1 MGVRGVPETRYA
13 TVEGGGQVAYQAV
26 GDGPVDVLVLN
37 VAFPVDMMWEEPRL
51 VRFFERLSSFCRH
64 VWFDPRGTGSSDSIP
79 HEEGRMVESLVD
91 DMLAVVDDLGCERVA
106 VLGLGV
112 PVGLVFAASHPDR
125 ATALVLVDGSARYR
139 RSDDYPA
146 GWSDTEIDER
156 IELVRKGGLLGGP
169 AVLAPSLAEDAG
181 FREWFDRAGRLNSR
195 PADRV
200 WRVESALN
208 VDLRNALGA
217 LRVPTLV
224 ITHRD
229 RQSAGQSQYLAIHI
243 DGAKSVEVSG
253 ADTLPFAPDSITLL
267 DTVEEFL
274 TGRLPPVQLD
284 RVLATVLF
292 TDIVNSTGQAAS
304 LGDRRWRE
312 LLSRHDALIDGE
324 VERFRGRRVKS
335 TGDGVLATFDGPGRA
350 IRCACAIRDAIQAL
364 GLEIRA
370 GLHSGEIELHEDDVS
385 GIAVHIGQ
393 RVAVHAHPNEV
404 LVSRTVAD
412 LLAGS
417 DIAFRDRGEH
427 ELKGVPGT
435 WHLFEVAPQDDA

>member
-1 MGVRGVPETRYA
+1 VADVPETRYA

-37 VAFPVDMMWEEPRL
+37 VSFPVDMMWEEPHL
-51 VRFFERLSSFCRH
+51 VRVLDRLSSFCRH
-64 VWFDPRGTGSSDSIP
+64 VWFDPRGTGASDSIP
-79 HEEGRMVESLVD
+79 HEDGRMVESLVD
-91 DMLAVVDDLGCERVA
+91 DMLAVVDNLGCERVA
-106 VLGLGV
+106 ILGLGV
-112 PVGLVFAASHPDR
+112 PVGVLFAASHPDR
-125 ATALVLVDGSARYR
+125 TTALVLADASARYR
-139 RSDDYPA
+139 RGDDYPA
-146 GWSDTEIDER
+146 GWSDREIDER
-156 IELVRKGGLLGGP
+156 IDAVRRDGTSAP
-169 AVLAPSLAEDAG
+169 PEVLAPSLADDAA
-181 FREWFDRAGRLNSR
+181 FRQWFNRAGRLNSR
-195 PADRV
+195 PGDRV
-200 WRVESALN
+200 WRAESALN
-208 VDLRNALGA
+208 VDLRNVLNV

-229 RQSAGQSQYLAIHI
+229 RSSAPQSQYFAEHI
-243 DGAKSVEVSG
+243 TGAKSVEVRG
-253 ADTLPFAPDSITLL
+253 ADIFPFGPDSVTLL
-267 DTVEEFL
+267 DTIEEFL
-274 TGRLPPVQLD
+274 TGRLPAVQLD

-312 LLSRHDALIDGE
+312 LLRRHDALVASE

-350 IRCACAIRDAIQAL
+350 IRCACAIRDAIPVL

-370 GLHSGEIELHEDDVS
+370 GLHSGEIELQEDDVS

-393 RVAVHAHPNEV
+393 RVAAHARPNEV

-417 DIAFRDRGEH
+417 DFDFHDQGEH

-435 WHLFEVAPQDDA
+435 WHLFEVRPQDT

>member
-13 TVEGGGQVAYQAV
+13 TVEGGTQVAYQAV
-26 GDGPVDVLVLN
+26 GDGPIDVLVLN
-37 VAFPVDMMWEEPRL
+37 VSFPVDMMWEEPHL
-51 VRFFERLSSFCRH
+51 VRFLDRLSSFCRH
-64 VWFDPRGTGSSDSIP
+64 VWFDPRGTGASDWIP

-91 DMLAVVDDLGCERVA
+91 DMLAVVDHLGCERVA
-106 VLGLGV
+106 VLGLSV
-112 PVGLVFAASHPDR
+112 PVGVLFAASHPAR
-125 ATALVLVDGSARYR
+125 TTALVLADGSARYR

-146 GWSDTEIDER
+146 GWSDREIDER
-156 IELVRKGGLLGGP
+156 IEAVRKGGTGSSP
-169 AVLAPSLAEDAG
+169 EVLAPSLAGDVA
-181 FREWFDRAGRLNSR
+181 FRQWFERAGRLNFR
-195 PADRV
+195 PGDRV
-200 WRVESALN
+200 WRTETALN
-208 VDLRNALGA
+208 VDLRNVLGA

-224 ITHRD
+224 ITHQD
-229 RQSAGQSQYLAIHI
+229 RPSAGQSEYLATHI
-243 DGAKSVEVSG
+243 DGAKSVEALG
-253 ADTLPFAPDSITLL
+253 ADSLPFAPDSVTLL

-274 TGRLPPVQLD
+274 TGRHPPVQLD

-304 LGDRRWRE
+304 LGDRRWRD
-312 LLSRHDALIDGE
+312 LLSRHDALIRSE

-370 GLHSGEIELHEDDVS
+370 GLHSGEIELHEDDVA

-393 RVAVHAHPNEV
+393 RVESLAAPGEV
-404 LVSRTVAD
+404 LVSRTVTD

-417 DIAFRDRGEH
+417 DFNFHDHGEH

-435 WHLFEVAPQDDA
+435 WRIFSVLD